1 MKLEE
6 AMKEVDDEINSIH
19 SDRQIDIAI
28 LKEVIELENWN
39 RVITSA
45 SLLREHDAK
54 LRILYQVW
62 QKLVI
67 QVSKKK

>member
-39 RVITSA
+39 RVIASA

>member
-1 MKLEE
+1 MTLEE

-39 RVITSA
+39 RVIASA